1 MKGPESCD
9 GMIEMSA
16 RVSRKHE
23 TRSQSVAGN
32 GNRVGGDLT
41 RQFQSVTGKL
51 EDYSPRNMI
60 LCLKFIVTLSRH
72 TKRQGDGSVL
82 NIISYSWRN
91 VVLWLEGR
99 VQFPGTLTRQSQ
111 GVSRD
116 WTSIGLDNYSPS
128 NEKLKSELDGRIRTL
143 RWEGMVHFPGNMTRQ
158 SQNITKEWNSIEVTT
173 TWTTISDLI
182 IEGLLQFPGNVT
194 RQLQGDWTSLGEEP
208 YKASAR
214 GTILDSPTF
223 FFCK

>member
-116 WTSIGLDNYSPS
+116 WTSIGRDNYSPS
-128 NEKLKSELDGRIRTL
+128 NERLMSELDGRIKTL
-143 RWEGMVHFPGNMTRQ
+143 RWESMVHFPGNMTRQ
-158 SQNITKEWNSIEVTT
+158 SQNITKEWNSIGVNNLNNNFWFDNWRSVAIPWKCDKTAPGRLNKP
-173 TWTTISDLI
+173 WRRTIQS
-182 IEGLLQFPGNVT
+182 QCQRNYFRFSN
-194 RQLQGDWTSLGEEP
+194 
-208 YKASAR
+208 
-214 GTILDSPTF
+214 TF
-223 FFCK
+223 L